1 MLNLLFDY
9 DISIESFTYPVLL
22 CPLFIS
28 KRCTLISNLNKVD
41 PKISK
46 FNLSNLRN
54 TLLFGEPSFTD
65 KINTLEYAVSNANIS
80 NIM

>member
-9 DISIESFTYPVLL
+9 DISIESLTYPVLL

-54 TLLFGEPSFTD
+54 TLPFGEPSFTD

>member
-9 DISIESFTYPVLL
+9 GISIESFTYPVLL
-22 CPLFIS
+22 RPLFIS
-28 KRCTLISNLNKVD
+28 ERCTLISNLNKID

-54 TLLFGEPSFTD
+54 TLLFGRIEY
-65 KINTLEYAVSNANIS
+65 ILEYPVINANMS

>member
-9 DISIESFTYPVLL
+9 GISIESFTYSVLL
-22 CPLFIS
+22 RPLFIS
-28 KRCTLISNLNKVD
+28 ERCTLISNLNKID

-65 KINTLEYAVSNANIS
+65 KINILEYAVSNANIS